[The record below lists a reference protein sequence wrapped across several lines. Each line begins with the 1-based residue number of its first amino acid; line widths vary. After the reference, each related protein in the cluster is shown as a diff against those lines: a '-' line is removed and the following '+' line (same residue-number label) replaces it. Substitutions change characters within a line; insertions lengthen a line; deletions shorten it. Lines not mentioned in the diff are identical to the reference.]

1 MEKKNYHIKLGLGL
15 LLLVIL
21 LFLGGWLLID
31 VNICKEEARGTFGD
45 KFGALNALFSGLAFA
60 GLIYTI
66 FLQHDELC
74 CQRQELAD
82 NREEMKRQTDEF
94 KKENESLKIQ
104 RFENTFFNM
113 LTLQQQIIDEL
124 VYKDV
129 IKLPTKETT
138 TDPAMPFAE
147 KENLVKR
154 EVKGREM
161 FRFAFEESI
170 HDPKRNQHVGLAGAM
185 REEGQQAYT
194 DYYTSSY
201 FDHYF
206 RHFYSILK
214 FIKQNE
220 WMGEKEQYRYATIL
234 RATLSRYELVWLY
247 YNGLSENGYEKLKPL
262 LEEFSMLKNLRPELL
277 TLCGE
282 NAQLLNE
289 KKISNDDLI
298 SNDFSGTDYE
308 FFMTD
313 CNNPDTEHYYIQ
325 AFYKNEELKNGLE
338 YFHRWQ
344 TYMRQYGLTL

>member
-1 MEKKNYHIKLGLGL
+1 MEKKNYH
-15 LLLVIL
+15 VIL
-21 LFLGGWLLID
+21 GVLLFGIVIALFLGGWFLID
-31 VNICKEEARGTFGD
+31 NYIDATNRGVFGD
-45 KFGALNALFSGLAFA
+45 KFGAVNALFSGLAFA

-66 FLQHDELC
+66 ILQHDELN

-82 NREEMKRQTDEF
+82 NRKEMERQTNEF
-94 KKENESLKIQ
+94 KKENENLKIQ

-138 TDPAMPFAE
+138 TDPAIPFAE

-262 LEEFSMLKNLRPELL
+262 LEEFSMLKNLREDLL
-277 TLCGE
+277 TLCRE
-282 NAQLLNE
+282 NVRLLDE
-289 KKISNDDLI
+289 KKLSVEDLKW
-298 SNDFSGTDYE
+298 NKFSGTDYE

-313 CNNPDTEHYYIQ
+313 CKHPDSGHYFVQ
-325 AFYKNEELKNGLE
+325 AFYNKERLEEGIAYYRHWAE
-338 YFHRWQ
+338 YIN
-344 TYMRQYGLTL
+344 QYGLTP